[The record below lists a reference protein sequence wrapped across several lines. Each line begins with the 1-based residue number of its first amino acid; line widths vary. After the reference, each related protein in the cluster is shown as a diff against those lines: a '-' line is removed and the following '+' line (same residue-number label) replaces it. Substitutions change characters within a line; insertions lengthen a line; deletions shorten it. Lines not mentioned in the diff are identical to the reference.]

1 MGMDIHIHIEYRSK
15 RNGEWRCGDY
25 FKINYEPYGDEPKFE
40 PVEIC
45 GERNYHR
52 FAVLADMRNDF
63 NVIPISEA
71 RGLPSDV
78 SEDVKAMADRY
89 SHFATSWL
97 TFEEIGKYLNIHT
110 ENMGEKYEDREGNK
124 IRSLLFRPD
133 LNVLADTIYKRAA
146 ELNVLPDS
154 YFNWVDCWTH
164 ENCDNVRIVFWFD
177 V

>member
-1 MGMDIHIHIEYRSK
+1 M
-15 RNGEWRCGDY
+15 
-25 FKINYEPYGDEPKFE
+25 
-40 PVEIC
+40 
-45 GERNYHR
+45 
-52 FAVLADMRNDF
+52 LADMRNDF

-78 SEDVKAMADRY
+78 SEDVNAMADRY

-97 TFEEIGKYLNIHT
+97 TFEEIGLYLNTHT
-110 ENMGEKYEDREGNK
+110 EKMGEKYEDREGNR

-133 LNVLADTIYKRAA
+133 LNVLADTIYTRAA
-146 ELNVLPDS
+146 ELKVLPDS
-154 YFNWVDCWTH
+154 YFNWVDCWTY

>member
-1 MGMDIHIHIEYRSK
+1 MGMDIHIHIEYQSK
-15 RNGEWRCGDY
+15 LNGEWRCGDY

-52 FAVLADMRNDF
+52 FAVLADMRNDL

-97 TFEEIGKYLNIHT
+97 TFEEIGKYIDLHA
-110 ENMGEKYEDREGNK
+110 KSYEDREGNE
-124 IRSLLFRPD
+124 ISSPMFRPN
-133 LNVLADTIYKRAA
+133 LNNLAETIYKRAA
-146 ELNVLPDS
+146 ELKVLPDEYLTWYS
-154 YFNWVDCWTH
+154 CWKY